1 MALLVTYFIVLRSYG
16 RGVVPNQTSSPLH
29 QAREVVSQ
37 VFHELRGDGR
47 AGHGEALRERAEHD
61 QMTRICA
68 ERTAI
73 ERGLVTEVMIQSAQ
87 IGEPL
92 GIGGAGTATRLLSS

>member
-1 MALLVTYFIVLRSYG
+1 MELDGRADGKRVVRNDG
-16 RGVVPNQTSSPLH
+16 RGVVVVPDKTSSLLH
-29 QAREVVSQ
+29 QAREVVFQ
-37 VFHELRGDGR
+37 VFNELRGDGR

-73 ERGLVTEVMIQSAQ
+73 ERGLVTEVIIQ
-87 IGEPL
+87 
-92 GIGGAGTATRLLSS
+92 